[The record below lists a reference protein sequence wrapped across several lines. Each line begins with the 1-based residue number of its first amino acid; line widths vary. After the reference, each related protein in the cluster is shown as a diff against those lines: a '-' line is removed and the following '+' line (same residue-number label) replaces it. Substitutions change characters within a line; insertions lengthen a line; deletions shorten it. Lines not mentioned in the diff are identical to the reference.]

1 MIKYNK
7 MLKEKRLSLIEIF
20 TVLERPFQ
28 LEKKYN
34 FNNQS
39 CTPSLHHYINHWLNK
54 ALELPQNESSLKRLK
69 VLQSLFKDYN
79 LQSINAREKTLQKGE
94 KLLNESKSLIFLER
108 VIQYVK
114 GVGPKRASYLKN
126 LGVSNVRDLLM
137 HFPYRYEDR
146 SQFTEIAQ
154 AQIGDYVTLK
164 GEIRAK
170 DDIFIYPPKLQWRA
184 GRRNRITKAIVD
196 DGTDRIVCVWF
207 NQPYMK
213 KLLTIGKEII
223 LSGKVTGFKE
233 KQIVHP
239 VFEFVEKNDP
249 VHTGRIVPIYPLTGK
264 IGMRYLRTL
273 VDTILKESNSFLYE
287 YLPENLINSKELMS
301 FEKATKNI
309 HFPESIEEK
318 EKART
323 RFIYEEFLFLQLGL
337 LLMRNMKK
345 ENKKTKFKSEGE
357 LIERLEEV
365 LPFSLT
371 DSQKK
376 ILNKIKEDMISPV
389 RMMRLLHGEVG
400 SGKTVIALGAILLA
414 KDSGYQS
421 AIMAPT
427 AVLAE
432 QHYFTLQKFALSLG
446 MEIEIIVSGQKQKER
461 KEILQK
467 LKDGQIDVLI
477 GTHAIL
483 QENVEFKN
491 LGLAVID
498 EEHKFGVLQRTHFLD
513 IFKHKPEILVMS
525 ATPIPRSLALALYG
539 DMDISTLNEL
549 PPGRAKTS
557 TFWLE
562 EKDKDKVYDFIKE
575 ELDKGRQAF
584 IVTPLIEESEKLEVD
599 SATEIFEFL
608 KEKVFSSYKLSLL
621 HGRIKK
627 EEQQKIMK
635 GFRNKKTDI
644 LVATSLIEVGID
656 IPSATVMVVLNAER
670 FGLAQ
675 LHQLRGRIGRGEY
688 NSYCILVSNPK
699 TEEGKKRLKA
709 MASTQDGFEIAE
721 EDLEIR
727 GPGELLGTKQHGFP
741 EMKLGNILKD
751 LKLLEQAREDAE
763 LLLKENP
770 TFENCSMLEETLY
783 KKFPYI
789 EKLFTK

>member
-1 MIKYNK
+1 MSNQPSVVEII
-7 MLKEKRLSLIEIF
+7 SL
-20 TVLERPFQ
+20 LERPFK
-28 LEKKYN
+28 LEQKYN
-34 FNNQS
+34 FNNHS
-39 CTPSLHHYINHWLNK
+39 CSPSFSHYLNHWLEK
-54 ALELPQNESSLKRLK
+54 VLELPQPACSSKRLK
-69 VLQSLFKDYN
+69 SLKTIFKDYASQN
-79 LQSINAREKTLQKGE
+79 IDKREKIFQKGK

-126 LGVSNVRDLLM
+126 LEIVKVRDLLT
-137 HFPYRYEDR
+137 HFPLRYEDR
-146 SQFTEIAQ
+146 SKFTPISKVNF
-154 AQIGDYVTLK
+154 GDYVTVK
-164 GEIRAK
+164 GEIRVR
-170 DDIFIYPPKLQWRA
+170 DDVFTA
-184 GRRNRITKAIVD
+184 RRKRITKAIVD

-213 KLLTIGKEII
+213 KLLPIDKEII
-223 LSGKVTGFKE
+223 LSGKVTGFGE

-239 VFEFVEKNDP
+239 VFELVEKNDP

-273 VDTILKESNSFLYE
+273 VDTILKESDGFLYE
-287 YLPENLINSKELMS
+287 YLPDNLINSKELMS

-309 HFPESIEEK
+309 HFPESIEDK
-318 EKART
+318 ETART

-337 LLMRNMKK
+337 VFMRNMKK
-345 ENKKTKFKSEGE
+345 ENKKTTFKSEGE
-357 LIERLEEV
+357 LLEKLEEI

-371 DSQKK
+371 NSQKK
-376 ILNKIKEDMISPV
+376 VLNKIKDDMTSTT

-400 SGKTVIALGAILLA
+400 AGKTVIALGAIILA
-414 KDSGYQS
+414 KDNGYQS

-432 QHYFTLQKFALSLG
+432 QHYITLQKFALSLG
-446 MEIEIIVSGQKQKER
+446 MEIEFIVSGQKQKER
-461 KEILQK
+461 REILKK
-467 LKDGQIDVLI
+467 LKDGKIDVLI
-477 GTHAIL
+477 GTHALL

-498 EEHKFGVLQRTHFLD
+498 EEHKFGVLQRTHFMD
-513 IFKHKPEILVMS
+513 IFSHKPEILVMS

-549 PPGRAKTS
+549 PAGRAQTS
-557 TFWLE
+557 TFWID

-575 ELDKGRQAF
+575 ELDKGRQVF

-608 KEKVFSSYKLSLL
+608 KENVFSSYKLALL

-635 GFRNKKTDI
+635 AFRNKKTDI

-675 LHQLRGRIGRGEY
+675 LHQLRGRIGRGEHK
-688 NSYCILVSNPK
+688 SYCILVSNPK

-709 MASTQDGFEIAE
+709 MTSTSDGFKIAE

-741 EMKLGNILKD
+741 EIKLGNIIKD
-751 LKLLEQAREDAE
+751 LELLEQAKQDAE
-763 LLLKENP
+763 ALLKESP
-770 TFENCSMLEETLY
+770 ALENYDMLKDILFN
-783 KKFPYI
+783 KFPYI
-789 EKLFTK
+789 EKLLIKRKY